1 MGSNRYLT
9 KLKETLTP
17 AKSFLQIS
25 LSPFFVMLL
34 MLHIYKGAKMY
45 PYGTRSISW
54 CDMSQQVVPLMNQ
67 FKDIL
72 DGKSSM
78 FLNFSDSGG
87 MNFYGVFFFFLAS
100 PFTLLVKFVPKQD
113 MMMFMNVLVM
123 LKLMTCALTSSLC
136 LTFTR
141 KKLDP
146 VSVVLLSVMYPFCGY
161 TMMYYQN
168 IIWLDMMYL
177 FPLLVMSLQ
186 RLTVKKKPLMYTI
199 VLSACMIVNYYI
211 GYMVVVF
218 VLLFI
223 AVYTIQN
230 FNREHSFRV
239 CRELA
244 AGSFMAALLTAF
256 VWLPSLIQYFH
267 SGRGFTTVRETLEN
281 SKMQS
286 AYMTIY
292 PMLMCLGFPIVI
304 VAADIVSKRERT
316 KGNDRWLIMLGLT
329 LIPFFIEPVNKM
341 WHTGNYMSF
350 PCRYG
355 FMTIYLMLY
364 CSAYAL
370 EKAPEHRPGVLKYLA
385 AAVCSVAAVLGCYR
399 YGSVTRLANEEKI
412 SRYAYTLWG
421 NNESFELILG
431 IFLMTLVAYG
441 VLRFFYGRGI
451 FVKNFFLIFCTV
463 VFLIE
468 VSVNSGIYITY
479 SSEKNEETNASQ
491 GRVYDLAGR
500 IDTDDGDG
508 GFTRVKSFSKIF
520 NNNMIGALGYNS
532 IAHYT
537 SLNDR
542 DYMETMRMWGYTG
555 VWMETGSVGGTRLS
569 DAALSIGYE
578 INGGCNGSEEVY
590 SSDAGFIHK
599 FPQCMPMGV
608 LVDKGSLDG
617 CERFDKN
624 ADRTSVQELLSEKL
638 LGEQIITRYEPSEP
652 IETEDGKY
660 AVNNGRILIYRLD
673 IKGSRELYFEC
684 YDEFSN
690 HLSEP
695 TYDSFKI
702 KVNGEVVRDSYPDG
716 GLNGIYAL
724 GEYSDC
730 TVTVEILCRKSMAF
744 RSLGLFGLDTERFD
758 ELCGQTEGIGMTRKG
773 GKLSGKVTLD
783 EEKSCFISVPYND
796 GLKVKVNGKRTE
808 FTRVFGDFIKID
820 LPAGENE
827 VTVSMVPKGFAAG
840 VLISVLGAAVLTVY
854 LLFAKKLGRTPIVDK
869 VITAVVLAASAVTFI
884 MVYIY
889 PLAVKIRSLETPPVK

>member
-1 MGSNRYLT
+1 MKNNNYLE
-9 KLKETLTP
+9 KIRETLKP
-17 AKSFLQIS
+17 AQGFLTIAVPP
-25 LSPFFVMLL
+25 LFVMLL
-34 MLHIYKGAKMY
+34 LLHIFKDAGMY

-78 FLNFSDSGG
+78 FLNFADSGG

-100 PFTLLVKFVPKQD
+100 PFTLLVKFVPKEN
-113 MMMFMNVLVM
+113 MMMFMNVLVI
-123 LKLMTCALTSSLC
+123 LKLMTCALTSSVC
-136 LTFTR
+136 LTRTR
-141 KKLDP
+141 KNLDP
-146 VSVVLLSVMYPFCGY
+146 LTIVLLSIMYPFCGY

-177 FPLLVMSLQ
+177 FPLLIMALQ
-186 RLTVKKKPLMYTI
+186 RLAVKKKPLMYTL

-218 VLLFI
+218 ILLYI
-223 AVYTIQN
+223 AVYVAQN
-230 FNREHSFRV
+230 YKKERTFAV
-239 CRELA
+239 CRELF
-244 AGSFMAALLTAF
+244 AGSLIAALLTAF
-256 VWLPSLIQYFH
+256 VWLPSLIQYTR
-267 SGRGFTTVRETLEN
+267 SGRGFTTVHETLEKA
-281 SKMQS
+281 KMQS
-286 AYMTIY
+286 AYLTIL
-292 PMLMCLGFPIVI
+292 PMLMCLCFPIVI
-304 VAADIVSKRERT
+304 VASDLVSRRERT
-316 KGNDRWLIMLGLT
+316 KANDRWLIMLGLT
-329 LIPFFIEPVNKM
+329 LIPFFIEPINKM

-355 FMTIYLMLY
+355 FMTIYLLLY

-370 EKAPEHRPGVLKYLA
+370 ENAPERKQSIPGYLV
-385 AAVCSVAAVLGCYR
+385 AAVCSALAMYGCYR
-399 YGSVTRLANEEKI
+399 YGYVTRLANDEKI

-441 VLRFFYGRGI
+441 VLRFFYGRGLFAKSI
-451 FVKNFFLIFCTV
+451 FLLLCTV
-463 VFLIE
+463 VFLME
-468 VSVNSGIYITY
+468 ASVNSGIYITY
-479 SSEKNEETNASQ
+479 SSERNEETNAAQ

-500 IDTDDGDG
+500 IDEGE
-508 GFTRVKSFSKIF
+508 FARVKSFSKVF

-542 DYMETMRMWGYTG
+542 DYMEAMRMWGYTG

-578 INGGCNGSEEVY
+578 INGGCNGSEEIY

-599 FPQCMPMGV
+599 FPQCMPMGI
-608 LVDKGSLDG
+608 LVDKGSLDD
-617 CERFDKN
+617 CEYFADN
-624 ADRTSVQELLSEKL
+624 ADRTSVQETLSQKL
-638 LGEQIITRYEPSEP
+638 LGEQIIVRYTPDDT
-652 IETEDGKY
+652 IEKKGSRYHLNAGASLVYK
-660 AVNNGRILIYRLD
+660 LD
-673 IKGSRELYFEC
+673 IKGSREIYFDC

-695 TYDSFKI
+695 VYDSFKI
-702 KVNGEVVRDSYPDG
+702 KINNETVRDSYPEG
-716 GLNGIYAL
+716 GVNGVYAL

-730 TVTVEILCRKSMAF
+730 VLTVEVVCKKPVDC
-744 RSLGLFGLDTERFD
+744 RSLGLFGLDTGRFA
-758 ELCGQTEGIGMTRKG
+758 ELCENVKGIGMTKDRG
-773 GKLSGKVTLD
+773 RLSGKVKLD

-796 GLKVKVNGKRTE
+796 GLVVKVNGKRTD
-808 FTRVFGDFIKID
+808 FDRVFSDFIKID

-840 VLISVLGAAVLTVY
+840 VVISLVGAAFLVLYTLFSAKLGSTAVLDKVLTVMIM
-854 LLFAKKLGRTPIVDK
+854 L
-869 VITAVVLAASAVTFI
+869 TAAVTFI

-889 PLAVKIRSLETPPVK
+889 PLMVKIGSLEDPPVK